1 MLLFIIVLVH
11 IPSCSLPLQRCAED
25 KVACCVVGVPK
36 SVENDF
42 LLIDSTFGFAT
53 AVEEAQRALE
63 AAKVSQGATVD
74 DSSSKIDVKGCQKY
88 PHIL

>member
-1 MLLFIIVLVH
+1 M
-11 IPSCSLPLQRCAED
+11 
-25 KVACCVVGVPK
+25 ACCVVGVPK

-63 AAKVSQGATVD
+63 AAKVRQVATAD
-74 DSSSKIDVKGCQKY
+74 GNSCETDMKGCQKY
-88 PHIL
+88 PRIL